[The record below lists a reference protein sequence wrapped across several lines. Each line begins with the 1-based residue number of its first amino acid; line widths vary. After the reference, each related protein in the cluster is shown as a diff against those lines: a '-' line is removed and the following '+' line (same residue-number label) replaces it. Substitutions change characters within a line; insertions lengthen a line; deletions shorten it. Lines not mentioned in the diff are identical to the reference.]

1 MSAYPYTYPASPFRS
16 APGSPNVASSSYTH
30 TYTSDPSSS
39 ASTTGAQPTTRSRTL
54 LFISYRDS
62 IARSA
67 PSRSRQ
73 RRDRHDYPAHAH
85 EHEGGDTDTLLFS
98 ADDEQQ
104 RLIGEEGHVS
114 VDMDAALP
122 PRWCVSRCFLPYY
135 LTSCFVPSFSSPFQS
150 FVSPSRFLFFLSL
163 FPFGTEVAIMSGN
176 LTLPPVHGFN
186 PKLQASAS
194 QSKDELRFE
203 SSWDMH
209 SPVPC
214 LASRDGT
221 FFTSPR
227 PNPRLRRPSRDQA
240 TPPDLPTFL
249 SFLAL
254 HFHFPLHPTQHA
266 SPKPHPR
273 FLIPKTPMSAFASFY
288 TSTLR

>member
-16 APGSPNVASSSYTH
+16 APGSPNVASASSSSYSH

-39 ASTTGAQPTTRSRTL
+39 ASTTGTQPTTRSRTL

-194 QSKDELRFE
+194 QSKDELRIE
-203 SSWDMH
+203 SSWDLRGT
-209 SPVPC
+209 VPSSLRPDSIPDSDVR
-214 LASRDGT
+214 LAT
-221 FFTSPR
+221 KP
-227 PNPRLRRPSRDQA
+227 PRLTSQPSS
-240 TPPDLPTFL
+240 L
-249 SFLAL
+249 FLAL
-254 HFHFPLHPTQHA
+254 HPHFPLHPTQHA

>member
-16 APGSPNVASSSYTH
+16 APGSPNVASSSYSH

-73 RRDRHDYPAHAH
+73 RRERHDYPTH
-85 EHEGGDTDTLLFS
+85 EHEGGDTDALLFS

-122 PRWCVSRCFLPYY
+122 PRWCVSRRFLPYY

-194 QSKDELRFE
+194 QSKNELRFE

-214 LASRDGT
+214 LASRDST
-221 FFTSPR
+221 LFTSPR

-240 TPPDLPTFL
+240 TPPDLLTFL

>member
-16 APGSPNVASSSYTH
+16 APGSPNVASSYTH

-85 EHEGGDTDTLLFS
+85 EHEGVDTDTLLFS

-122 PRWCVSRCFLPYY
+122 PRWCVSRRFLPYY

-194 QSKDELRFE
+194 QSKDELRIE
-203 SSWDMH
+203 SSWDLRGT
-209 SPVPC
+209 VPSSLRPDSIPDSDVR
-214 LASRDGT
+214 LAT
-221 FFTSPR
+221 KP
-227 PNPRLRRPSRDQA
+227 PRLTSQPSS
-240 TPPDLPTFL
+240 L
-249 SFLAL
+249 SSL
-254 HFHFPLHPTQHA
+254 
-266 SPKPHPR
+266 
-273 FLIPKTPMSAFASFY
+273 Y
-288 TSTLR
+288 TSTFHSIPHNTHPRNPTHASSFPKLPCLRLRLFTLPPFANCTFTRES